1 MRSLVTFLFVFLF
14 GLTSC
19 NQEKKTSTQNPIG
32 NWSAP
37 EKTVIADLP
46 SEKQPPI
53 ISLGEPDIIRIGR
66 RSNGNILPPIKKNLL
81 TLQEDD
87 GSTALNPLGQPY
99 LLGDGGIS
107 QFKKI
112 TSDEGL
118 PMDGIYCAM
127 VDSRGHI
134 WFGTNGGGISRFD
147 GINFTNYTSTQG
159 MASMS
164 IRSIFEDSKGNIWIG
179 TADQVVSKFDGKTFT
194 NYYGDQISN
203 QVVYSIYEDSK
214 GILWFGTDGEGLVRF
229 DGEEF
234 KKITTQDGL
243 PSNSVGSIYE
253 DREGYLWIGT
263 NGGGLAKYDGNLFET
278 FDTSDGLVS
287 NRIRS
292 IFQDSNGNLWFG
304 TLGGGVNK
312 YDGSVFE
319 PFGIDDGL
327 AGLIVRSIN
336 QDKEGNIWFA
346 TENGVSKWTGTEFKS
361 YTTEQ
366 GLVGN
371 NVIDLTI
378 DNSGKIWFS
387 TDGSGVSRLDGT
399 SFTNFTADQGL
410 AGNIVLSILEDSE
423 GALWFGTVDGGLSKF
438 DGKSFLAFTPE
449 QGLAG
454 ETAYCIMEDSSGKIW
469 VGTDGDGLSVFDGNS
484 FSNYTTEQ
492 GLPDNGVYSLIE
504 DQNGSIWMGTTV
516 GLLKLDGDKITHF
529 TVQNGLGSD
538 FALSIIEDSDGIIWI
553 GRLSSGGFSGGLT
566 RFDGKE
572 FQHFSIDQGLIDS
585 EVLRVKEDSRG
596 NLWIGTPSGLSF
608 LSKENRQNISS
619 WKPGEGKSLFQSYNS
634 QDGLADDFI
643 LQIEDLGEN
652 HMAVGSNK
660 GISTFYFYPDSSKV
674 FQELETYNS
683 ETGYPVKDL
692 TDGQDG
698 MFLDSNGILW
708 AGTGSVKTG
717 LARFDISKIS
727 KNVTLPVPMVKQIRI
742 NEEVI
747 PWYTLAPESIA
758 DVFTAATDQ
767 LITLNRRL
775 DETEE
780 LDLKEKFEGISFKE
794 IQPFFPIPLGL
805 TLPYKHNHLNIEY
818 GTNELARPFLIEY
831 QYILE
836 GYDTDWSPILKRT
849 SATFGNIHEGEY
861 TFKVRARYTGPATQ
875 EASEWTD
882 PIEFSFTVLPPWYR
896 SWWAYLIYAV
906 LILSLLYPINLYI
919 KNRLLKAER
928 EKAKER
934 ELEHAK
940 QIEKAYT
947 DLESAHENLKSTQS
961 QLIQAEKMASLGELT
976 AGIAHE
982 IQNPLN
988 FVKNFSEVSHE
999 LVDEMNEE
1007 IQAGD
1012 FEEAKLLAKDI
1023 QDNLD
1028 RISTHSMRADAIV
1041 KAMLQHSK
1049 ATVGTKEPVD
1059 INAICDES
1067 IRLSY
1072 HGVRA
1077 KEKDFSVEYKT
1088 DLESNLPKVEVIR
1101 QELVRALINMC
1112 NNAFFAVN
1120 ERVHQIGNTDFKP
1133 LVSISTKKTLGGIE
1147 IELADNG
1154 IGIKKEVI
1162 EKIFQPFFTT
1172 KPTGQGTGLGLSL
1185 SYDIIKSYSGDIR
1198 VKSSTE
1204 ENPGT
1209 IFTIFLPINS
1219 SS

>member
-1 MRSLVTFLFVFLF
+1 MRSLITFSFVFLF
-14 GLTSC
+14 GLVAC
-19 NQEKKTSTQNPIG
+19 NQEEKTSNQNPIG
-32 NWSAP
+32 NWSPP
-37 EKTVIADLP
+37 EKIVVSELP
-46 SEKQPPI
+46 AEKQPQI
-53 ISLGEPDIIRIGR
+53 IQMGAPEVKRVGGNR
-66 RSNGNILPPIKKNLL
+66 GGNILPPIKKDLL
-81 TLQEDD
+81 TLQEYD
-87 GSTALNPLGQPY
+87 GSMALNALGQPY
-99 LLGDGGIS
+99 LLGDGGIA

-134 WFGTNGGGISRFD
+134 WFGTNGGGLSRYD
-147 GINFTNYTSTQG
+147 GVDFTNYTGNQG
-159 MASMS
+159 LGSPS
-164 IRSIFEDSKGNIWIG
+164 IRSINEDSKGNIWIG
-179 TADQVVSKFDGKTFT
+179 TADKVVSKFDGRTFK
-194 NYYGDQISN
+194 NFYGDQISN
-203 QVVYSIYEDSK
+203 EVVYSIYEDSK
-214 GILWFGTDGEGLVRF
+214 GILWFGTDGEGLV
-229 DGEEF
+229 
-234 KKITTQDGL
+234 
-243 PSNSVGSIYE
+243 
-253 DREGYLWIGT
+253 
-263 NGGGLAKYDGNLFET
+263 KYDGNEFEKIT
-278 FDTSDGLVS
+278 TEDGLAHNSVISIFEDKDGYLWVGTSGGGVSKYNGESFENFDTSNGLAG
-287 NRIRS
+287 NRVRS
-292 IFQDSNGNLWFG
+292 IFQDSKGIIWFG
-304 TLGGGVNK
+304 TLGTGVSK
-312 YDGSVFE
+312 YDGQNFQTI
-319 PFGIDDGL
+319 GIDDGL
-327 AGLIVRSIN
+327 AGMVVRSIN
-336 QDKEGNIWFA
+336 EDHENNVWFA
-346 TENGVSKWTGTEFKS
+346 TEYGVTKWTGKDFIS

-371 NVIDLTI
+371 NVYDLTI
-378 DNSGKIWFS
+378 DDFGKIWFS
-387 TDGSGVSRLDGT
+387 TDGSGVSRLDGM
-399 SFTNFTADQGL
+399 SFTNFTAQQGL
-410 AGNIVLSILEDSE
+410 SGNIVLSIMEDST
-423 GALWFGTVDGGLSKF
+423 GDLWFGTVDGGLSKF
-438 DGKSFLAFTPE
+438 DGKSFVSYTQS

-454 ETAYCIMEDSSGKIW
+454 EIAYCILEDSSGKIW
-469 VGTDGDGLSVFDGNS
+469 IGAAGDGISIFD
-484 FSNYTTEQ
+484 SNTFTNYSSDQ
-492 GLPDNGVYSLIE
+492 GLPTNEIYSLVESRDGKIWIGTDAGILINDNGVYTYYSE
-504 DQNGSIWMGTTV
+504 E
-516 GLLKLDGDKITHF
+516 
-529 TVQNGLGSD
+529 NGLSSNNIV
-538 FALSIIEDSDGIIWI
+538 SITEDSDGIIWI
-553 GRLSSGGFSGGLT
+553 GSLGGGLT
-566 RFDGKE
+566 RFDGKT
-572 FQHFSIDQGLIDS
+572 FLHFTIDQGLADS
-585 EVLRVKEDSRG
+585 SVLRIKEDSNG
-596 NLWIGTPSGLSF
+596 NLWVGTANGISF
-608 LSKENRQNISS
+608 LTEENRKNIIS
-619 WKPGEGKSLFQSYNS
+619 WKYNGETPLFQTFNS
-634 QDGLADDFI
+634 QDGLPDDTI
-643 LQIEDLGEN
+643 LQIVELGN
-652 HMAVGSNK
+652 GQMAIGTNE
-660 GISTFYFYPDSSKV
+660 GISTFYFYQDSSKNI
-674 FQELETYNS
+674 QELETYHS
-683 ETGYPVKDL
+683 DTGYPVKDL

-698 MFLDSNGILW
+698 MFLDSKGILW

-717 LARFDISKIS
+717 LARLDLSKVS
-727 KNVTLPVPMVKQIRI
+727 KNTSKPTPLIKQVRI
-742 NEEVI
+742 NEEII
-747 PWYTLAPESIA
+747 PWYTLAPESSEDA
-758 DVFTAATDQ
+758 FEKVTDQ
-767 LITLNRRL
+767 LITLERRL
-775 DETEE
+775 DENEE
-780 LDLKEKFEGISFKE
+780 LELKEKFKGISFDN

-805 TLPYKHNHLNIEY
+805 TLPYQHNHLNIEY

-836 GYDTDWSPILKRT
+836 GYDTDWSPVLKRT
-849 SATFGNIHEGEY
+849 SATFGNIHEGDY
-861 TFKVRARYTGPATQ
+861 TFKIRARYTGTSTE
-875 EASEWTD
+875 EASEWTE

-896 SWWAYLIYAV
+896 SWWAYLVYGV
-906 LILSLLYPINLYI
+906 LILWLLYPINLYL

-1049 ATVGTKEPVD
+1049 ATVGTKELVD

-1088 DLESNLPKVEVIR
+1088 DLEPNLPQVEVIR

-1120 ERVHQIGNTDFKP
+1120 ERVHQLGNTDFKP
-1133 LVSISTKKTLGGIE
+1133 VVSISTKKTLGGIE

-1154 IGIKKEVI
+1154 VGIKKDVI

>member
-1 MRSLVTFLFVFLF
+1 MRSLFTFLFVFLI
-14 GLTSC
+14 GLVAC
-19 NQEKKTSTQNPIG
+19 NQDQNTSNQNPTG
-32 NWSAP
+32 VWSP
-37 EKTVIADLP
+37 PQKIVIADLP
-46 SEKQPPI
+46 KDKQPQI
-53 ISLGEPDIIRIGR
+53 IPVGNPDVIKIGG
-66 RSNGNILPPIKKNLL
+66 SGNILPPIKKDLP
-81 TLQEDD
+81 TLHEFD
-87 GSTALNPLGQPY
+87 GSMALNSYGQPY

-118 PMDGIYCAM
+118 PIDGIYCAM

-134 WFGTNGGGISRFD
+134 WFGTNGAGLSRFD
-147 GINFTNYTSTQG
+147 GIDFINYSSTQG
-159 MASMS
+159 LSS
-164 IRSIFEDSKGNIWIG
+164 NTIRSIYEDSKGNIWIG
-179 TADQVVSKFDGKTFT
+179 TADYTVSKFDGRTFT
-194 NYYGDQISN
+194 TYKGDQISN
-203 QVVYSIYEDSK
+203 EVVYSIYEDSK
-214 GILWFGTDGEGLVRF
+214 GILWFGTDGEGLV
-229 DGEEF
+229 
-234 KKITTQDGL
+234 
-243 PSNSVGSIYE
+243 
-253 DREGYLWIGT
+253 
-263 NGGGLAKYDGNLFET
+263 KYDGNVFEKITTENGLPHNSVISLFEDKDSNLWVGTSGGGVAKFDGEKFETYDT
-278 FDTSDGLVS
+278 FDGLSS

-292 IFQDSNGNLWFG
+292 IFQDSQGIIWLG

-312 YDGSVFE
+312 YDGEKFE
-319 PFGIDDGL
+319 SIGVDDGL
-327 AGLIVRSIN
+327 AGVIVRSIN
-336 QDKEGNIWFA
+336 QDQEGNVWFA
-346 TENGVSKWTGTEFKS
+346 TENGVSKWNGIEFIS
-361 YTTEQ
+361 YTTDQ

-371 NVIDLTI
+371 NVYDLSIDH
-378 DNSGKIWFS
+378 SGKIWFS
-387 TDGSGVSRLDGT
+387 TDGSGVSRLDGM
-399 SFTNFTADQGL
+399 SFTNFTTQQGL
-410 AGNIVLSILEDSE
+410 SGNIILSIMEDKN
-423 GALWFGTVDGGLSKF
+423 GFLWFGTVDGGLSKF
-438 DGKSFLAFTPE
+438 DGNSFTTYTQS
-449 QGLAG
+449 QGLVG
-454 ETAYCIMEDSSGKIW
+454 ELAYCILEDSTGKIW
-469 VGTDGDGLSVFDGNS
+469 VGTDGDGVSVFNGNS
-484 FSNYTTEQ
+484 FSNYTEEQ
-492 GLPDNGVYSLIE
+492 GLPTNGVYSLIE
-504 DQNGSIWMGTTV
+504 GKDGSIWMGTFL
-516 GLLKLDGDKITHF
+516 GLVKYDGETFTHYDE
-529 TVQNGLGSD
+529 QSGLGSNKV
-538 FALSIIEDSDGIIWI
+538 LSIIEDSDGVLWV
-553 GRLSSGGFSGGLT
+553 GRLSDGTESVGGLT

-572 FQHFSIDQGLIDS
+572 FQNFSIDQGLIDS
-585 EVLRVKEDSRG
+585 EILRIMEDSKG
-596 NLWIGTPSGLSF
+596 NLWIGTQNGLSF
-608 LSKENRQNISS
+608 LSYENRQKITTWNPLTDGPLFHSYSS
-619 WKPGEGKSLFQSYNS
+619 QN
-634 QDGLADDFI
+634 GLPDDYI
-643 LQIEDLGEN
+643 LQIVDLGN
-652 HMAVGSNK
+652 DQMAIGSNK
-660 GISTFYFYPDSSKV
+660 GISTFYFYPDSAKV
-674 FQELETYNS
+674 FQQLETYNS
-683 ETGYPVKDL
+683 DTGFPVKDL
-692 TDGQDG
+692 TDGQGG
-698 MFLDSNGILW
+698 MFLDSKGILW
-708 AGTGSVKTG
+708 AGTGSLKTG
-717 LARFDISKIS
+717 LARFDKSKIS
-727 KNVTLPVPMVKQIRI
+727 KNTSKPTPLVKQVRI

-747 PWYTLAPESIA
+747 PWYSLSPESKV
-758 DVFTAATDQ
+758 DVFAKATDQ
-767 LITLNRRL
+767 LITFDRRM

-780 LDLKEKFEGISFKE
+780 LELKEKFEGISFDD

-836 GYDTDWSPILKRT
+836 GYDTDWSPVLKRT
-849 SATFGNIHEGEY
+849 SATFGNIQEGDY

-875 EASEWTD
+875 DASEWTD

-896 SWWAYLIYAV
+896 SWLAYLIYAV
-906 LILSLLYPINLYI
+906 LILSLLYPINLYM

-1007 IQAGD
+1007 IQAGA

-1049 ATVGTKEPVD
+1049 ATVGTKELVD

-1088 DLESNLPKVEVIR
+1088 NLEPNLPQVEVIR
-1101 QELVRALINMC
+1101 QEMVRALINMC

-1120 ERVHQIGNTDFKP
+1120 ERVHNLNSIDFKP
-1133 LVSISTKKTLGGIE
+1133 VVSIATKKTLGGIE

-1154 IGIKKEVI
+1154 VGIKKDVI

-1198 VKSSTE
+1198 VKSSTK

-1219 SS
+1219 NS